1 MNDKVLGYSLAV
13 AGTAGALWLGHQK
26 QKERE
31 QKGQLIMAATE
42 MPAHSL
48 AAFCLL
54 VAGGMALASAKPGVA
69 EGLVKGSGLAM
80 LGVAGSVGYVYFKN
94 REAKA

>member
-1 MNDKVLGYSLAV
+1 MNDNLLGYSLA
-13 AGTAGALWLGHQK
+13 AATTAGALWLGHQK

-31 QKGQLIMAATE
+31 QKNQLVLAATE

-54 VAGGMALASAKPGVA
+54 VGGGMLLATSKPGVA

-80 LGVAGSVGYVYFKN
+80 LGVAGSVGYTYFKS
-94 REAKA
+94 RQV

>member
-1 MNDKVLGYSLAV
+1 MNDRLLGFSVAA

-26 QKERE
+26 SKERE
-31 QKGQLIMAATE
+31 LKNQPLLAATE

-54 VAGGMALASAKPGVA
+54 VAGGMVLASSKPGVA

-80 LGVAGSVGYVYFKN
+80 LGVAGSVGYVYV
-94 REAKA
+94 KARKQS

>member
-1 MNDKVLGYSLAV
+1 MNDKVLGYTLAA
-13 AGTAGALWLGHQK
+13 AGTASALWLGNQK
-26 QKERE
+26 AKERE
-31 QKGQLIMAATE
+31 LKGQPVMAATE

-80 LGVAGSVGYVYFKN
+80 LGVAGSVGYVYFRN
-94 REAKA
+94 REKKA

>member
-1 MNDKVLGYSLAV
+1 MNDRLLGYSLA
-13 AGTAGALWLGHQK
+13 AATTAGALWLGHQK

-31 QKGQLIMAATE
+31 LKNQPVLAVTE

-48 AAFCLL
+48 AAFCVL
-54 VAGGMALASAKPGVA
+54 VAGGMALATSKPGVA

-80 LGVAGSVGYVYFKN
+80 LGVAGSVGYIYFKN
-94 REAKA
+94 REKA